1 MIIDWMMNL
10 RRMNL
15 RGSFITTKALLQ
27 ERVMKELEGS
37 IYYKKFT
44 TDSKK
49 HMWKKINQ
57 TKKIYSPTTQQ
68 RIVIYTISCASDLD
82 N

>member
-15 RGSFITTKALLQ
+15 RDSFITTRALLQ

-44 TDSKK
+44 TDSEK
-49 HMWKKINQ
+49 HVWKKINQ
-57 TKKIYSPTTQQ
+57 TKKIYSPIT
-68 RIVIYTISCASDLD
+68 RRCIVF
-82 N
+82 